1 MDSTIAT
8 MYTGNISPASMPAQK
23 VRAANPIAL
32 QPNENNII
40 EPAFPTGIYT
50 TLMVWSCL

>member
-40 EPAFPTGIYT
+40 EPAFPTGNFT